1 MKLQFKNELGK
12 IIIISVFLNVT
23 CIFSVNAADVSS
35 AVKNKTEGV
44 VFAEKVKNSLNSG
57 SKEETLALFET
68 MPESLKNSPDMLVL
82 QASVL
87 LSAGKI
93 AEASDLVEKLKS
105 VAPDARETAELSL
118 LTAKLS
124 KNRAKYAEVLSQLAQ
139 SKNGK
144 DLANIEYAEDF
155 LRKNK
160 YDKATEYFLTAYQ
173 ANPANSDSL
182 IGLGKCNYY
191 QGKFDQAKKNF
202 STILAKD
209 EYNSQANLYM
219 GKILAEENKNRSALE
234 YARKALK
241 SDPENYDI
249 YIDIGSYSHQLMDY
263 KGAEEAWTKA
273 ISIVPDFFL
282 TYAYRASLYD
292 EMNLFDKAYEDY
304 KKVIQLNPKY
314 YYAFESLGMLAWH
327 EQDYAG
333 SCNAFMK
340 ALEMNPDNYSYMLMV
355 AAGLIKDGKQQQA
368 KTFLAGALKKF
379 DRESL
384 EYSVIRI
391 YHDGGGR
398 NAENLTMLKLSKE
411 QSSTKRKKLTYYM
424 GLFYEINNFQERAQE
439 LYGQVLTGAPIFF
452 EYRLAEWSVKDG
464 Q

>member
-124 KNRAKYAEVLSQLAQ
+124 KNRAKYAEVLAQLAQ

-173 ANPANSDSL
+173 ANPANPDSL

-191 QGKFDQAKKNF
+191 
-202 STILAKD
+202 
-209 EYNSQANLYM
+209 
-219 GKILAEENKNRSALE
+219 RC
-234 YARKALK
+234 RR
-241 SDPENYDI
+241 
-249 YIDIGSYSHQLMDY
+249 
-263 KGAEEAWTKA
+263 
-273 ISIVPDFFL
+273 VPC
-282 TYAYRASLYD
+282 
-292 EMNLFDKAYEDY
+292 
-304 KKVIQLNPKY
+304 P
-314 YYAFESLGMLAWH
+314 
-327 EQDYAG
+327 
-333 SCNAFMK
+333 
-340 ALEMNPDNYSYMLMV
+340 
-355 AAGLIKDGKQQQA
+355 
-368 KTFLAGALKKF
+368 
-379 DRESL
+379 
-384 EYSVIRI
+384 
-391 YHDGGGR
+391 
-398 NAENLTMLKLSKE
+398 
-411 QSSTKRKKLTYYM
+411 
-424 GLFYEINNFQERAQE
+424 
-439 LYGQVLTGAPIFF
+439 
-452 EYRLAEWSVKDG
+452 
-464 Q
+464 